1 MNINEVEHVI
11 SCFFI
16 ATLNE
21 KDKNFVSSN
30 HILYGNGLSKFRTNK
45 SILTYVLHLNENG

>member
-16 ATLNE
+16 ATLNK

-30 HILYGNGLSKFRTNK
+30 HILHGNGFSKFWTNK
-45 SILTYVLHLNENG
+45 SILTYVLHLNKNG

>member
-21 KDKNFVSSN
+21 KDKNFVSL
-30 HILYGNGLSKFRTNK
+30 IIYYMEMDF
-45 SILTYVLHLNENG
+45 ENFG